1 MEDYIGEIIKCIDM
15 NQFKP
20 LKEIVFEGIRKA
32 VIRGIIPVGEKLNE
46 KECAE
51 RMNISRTPIREALH
65 RLEEEGLVEYIPK
78 YGVIVKKISIEDAK
92 EIYQIR
98 RALDTVATIN
108 AMNIMTEEQFKEM
121 KDLLDRTKKA
131 NKSSENIDTVVQ
143 QFSEFNQMIY
153 KFSQMP
159 RLTSIVT
166 RLSEYLVRFRDI
178 SLKEENRR
186 QKALNEH
193 FMIYDAMLNK
203 DEEQVR
209 KITKEHLEYSE
220 KFVLREMEIQQSGR

>member
-1 MEDYIGEIIKCIDM
+1 MEDYIGEIIKCIDK

-20 LKEIVFEGIRKA
+20 LKDIVYEGIRKA
-32 VIRGIIPVGEKLNE
+32 IIRGIIPVGEKLNE

-78 YGVIVKKISIEDAK
+78 YGVIVRKISIEDAK

-98 RALDTVATIN
+98 RALDAVAAIN
-108 AMNIMTEEQFKEM
+108 AMNIMTNEQFKEM
-121 KDLLDRTKKA
+121 KDLLDRTKEA
-131 NKSSENIDTVVQ
+131 NKSSENIHIVAK

-153 KFSQMP
+153 RFSKMP
-159 RLTSIVT
+159 RLTHIVT

-178 SLKEENRR
+178 SLKEEGRR
-186 QKALNEH
+186 QKALEEH
-193 FMIYDAMLNK
+193 FMIYEAMLNK
-203 DEEQVR
+203 DEELVK
-209 KITKEHLEYSE
+209 KITNEHLEYSE
-220 KFVLREMEIQQSGR
+220 TYVIREMKIYQSGK